1 MGWVLSPLYQVTSN
15 KFNLITKAMK
25 KLMIFI
31 FILFFTSLDIAVA
44 QWAVNGSNIYNT
56 NAGNVGIGNNAPA
69 SLLYVGKNMT
79 EPTITVRN
87 LGGSGGA
94 TYSMVDDASGANW
107 KFKATNSGGFKIRD
121 FANGLDVFQI
131 EANSA
136 ANMLY
141 INAAGSVGIGTAA
154 PASSALVDMSST
166 TQGFLL
172 PRMTQTQIS
181 LIQNPA
187 NGLMVFNLTDNKV
200 YAYVA
205 GAEEWKELS
214 FGTEILPPPFTCGDP
229 ITVNHMAGSVAP
241 VSKTVT
247 YNTVTNIPGET
258 TKCWITQN
266 LGSDH
271 QATAVNDATEASAG
285 WYWQFNRMQ
294 GYKHDGT
301 TRTPNTAWIN
311 SISEDSDW
319 LLANDPCAL
328 SLGTGW
334 RLPTGAELTNV
345 KQAGNWTDWNGP
357 WNSVLKMHASGYLG
371 AFDGLLYER
380 GLTGVYW
387 SSTQFDII
395 RAVRLAFN
403 EVTINLLNID
413 KSGGFTLRCI
423 K

>member
-1 MGWVLSPLYQVTSN
+1 MNIKLKMMKTKYISLFVLLLLTIN
-15 KFNLITKAMK
+15 
-25 KLMIFI
+25 FI
-31 FILFFTSLDIAVA
+31 YS
-44 QWAVNGSNIYNT
+44 QWAPNGSHIYNT

-187 NGLMVFNLTDNKV
+187 NGLLVFNLTDNKV

-205 GAEEWKELS
+205 GAEAWKELS
-214 FGTEILPPPFTCGDP
+214 FGTEILTPPFICGDP
-229 ITVNHMAGSVAP
+229 ITVNHVAGAVAP
-241 VSKTVT
+241 VNKTVT
-247 YNTVTNIPGET
+247 YSTVTNVPGAT
-258 TKCWITQN
+258 TKCWITSN

-294 GYKHDGT
+294 GYKHDGS
-301 TRTPNTAWIN
+301 TRTPNTTWIQGIDE
-311 SISEDSDW
+311 SGDW
-319 LLANDPCAL
+319 QTAQNPCTIE
-328 SLGTGW
+328 LGAGW
-334 RLPTGAELTNV
+334 RIPTWTEWENV
-345 KQAGNWTDWNGP
+345 KTSGGWTNWNGP
-357 WNSVLKMHASGYLG
+357 WGSVLKMHAAGKLLQASG
-371 AFDGLLYER
+371 GLDSR
-380 GLTGVYW
+380 GIQGVYW
-387 SSTQFDII
+387 SSTQGSYTVSAINMTFISTSIGVAYGDK
-395 RAVRLAFN
+395 AYG
-403 EVTINLLNID
+403 ETI
-413 KSGGFTLRCI
+413 RCI
-423 K
+423 KD

>member
-1 MGWVLSPLYQVTSN
+1 MKTIY
-15 KFNLITKAMK
+15 FLIF
-25 KLMIFI
+25 LMAVSYLTEVRGQWNTNGNNIF
-31 FILFFTSLDIAVA
+31 
-44 QWAVNGSNIYNT
+44 NT

-69 SLLYVGKNMT
+69 SLLYVGKSMT

-87 LGGSGGA
+87 LGGAGGA

-121 FANGLDVFQI
+121 FANSLDVFQI

-141 INAAGSVGIGTAA
+141 INATGSVGIGTAA

-187 NGLMVFNLTDNKV
+187 NGLMVFNLADNNV

-229 ITVNHMAGSVAP
+229 ITVNHVAGPVAP
-241 VSKTVT
+241 VNKTVT
-247 YNTVTNIPGET
+247 YYTVTNVPGET

-294 GYKHDGT
+294 GYKHDGS
-301 TRTPNTAWIN
+301 TRTPNTTWIQGIDEN
-311 SISEDSDW
+311 SDW
-319 LLANDPCAL
+319 QTTQNPCTIEMGA
-328 SLGTGW
+328 GW
-334 RLPTGAELTNV
+334 RIPTWTEWENV
-345 KQAGNWTDWNGP
+345 KTSGGWTNWNGP
-357 WNSVLKMHASGYLG
+357 WGSVLKMHG
-371 AFDGLLYER
+371 AGILLQATG
-380 GLTGVYW
+380 GLTSRGNQGVYW
-387 SSTQFDII
+387 SSTQGTYTTSAINMMFTSSSI
-395 RAVRLAFN
+395 AVQYGDKAYG
-403 EVTINLLNID
+403 ETI
-413 KSGGFTLRCI
+413 RCI
-423 K
+423 KD